1 MRKGYA
7 IRDFHQR
14 GWLQT
19 RSKVEGFNCPV
30 TIWAEEE
37 DLAMQFSKLDEARAM
52 LKAVRKDHQ
61 RPERVRILDPRWRV
75 IV

>member
-37 DLAMQFSKLDEARAM
+37 DQAMQFSKLDEARAM
-52 LKAVRKDHQ
+52 LKAVRKDHR

>member
-19 RSKVEGFNCPV
+19 RMKVEGFDCPV

-37 DLAMQFSKLDEARAM
+37 GQAMQFRKLKDAKAM
-52 LKAVRKDHQ
+52 LKAVRKDHR
-61 RPERVRILDPRWRV
+61 RPEQVRILDPRWRV

>member
-19 RSKVEGFNCPV
+19 RSKVEGINCPV

-37 DLAMQFSKLDEARAM
+37 DQAMQFSKLKDARAM
-52 LKAVRKDHQ
+52 LKAVRKDHR